1 MINKYFDK
9 IYCIN
14 LDSRPDRWEEC
25 LIEFK
30 KIGIQN
36 HIERFPAISL
46 HPGIAGCTKSH
57 YEIVKLAKKN
67 NYKNVLIF
75 EDDVSFT
82 SNNFFDILEKSFS
95 QLTNQNLVYDLLYL
109 GGNLNPDNTIN
120 YLIDDNLAKLTYCK
134 TTHAYAIN
142 SSVYNKFI
150 NDFKN
155 IDWGDNNN
163 WFHGN
168 QNRLNIDVWLYRN
181 FQTLGNVYGV
191 YPCLAEQR
199 LSFSNLLNQES
210 YFPMKENWNKLTK
223 QND

>member
-1 MINKYFDK
+1 MKHFDK

-14 LDSRPDRWEEC
+14 LDTRPDRWEQC
-25 LIEFK
+25 VKEFQR
-30 KIGIQN
+30 IGIEDLV
-36 HIERFPAISL
+36 ERFPAVHL
-46 HPGIAGCTKSH
+46 TPGIAGCTKSH

-82 SNNFFDILEKSFS
+82 DNNFFDILEKSFS
-95 QLTNQNLVYDLLYL
+95 QLTSQNLDFDLLYL
-109 GGNLNPDNTIN
+109 GGNLKPDNTIN

-155 IDWGDNNN
+155 IDWGDSNN